1 MVSLLQ
7 AQDGDFFV
15 LAGRGRRWA
24 GLLLHGGRSPGCGG
38 CQRAHRQ
45 SHMTSQKRTPRTFD
59 RWTWHFRGL
68 MVIWT
73 WLQSGVCGKIW
84 WNYIPLV
91 NFEATFW
98 LQDGAEEQMTQSWPM
113 RHPPRRREQMIGFSP
128 ILKSMFHG
136 LTMDQHVEA
145 MSRQPKAKNW
155 WFALYVCCHVCRIP
169 LVYHLYFLNIWP
181 FGLPSLTPHIFTLV
195 RMISRKPTY
204 YNYTFHYW
212 LMVMQCWIE
221 PSTGFS
227 YGKHHGLTWFTL
239 ILKAEQTDTFFQD
252 LRGLLKEMVHAS
264 IRMLDSFR

>member
-1 MVSLLQ
+1 
-7 AQDGDFFV
+7 
-15 LAGRGRRWA
+15 
-24 GLLLHGGRSPGCGG
+24 
-38 CQRAHRQ
+38 
-45 SHMTSQKRTPRTFD
+45 
-59 RWTWHFRGL
+59 

-155 WFALYVCCHVCRIP
+155 WFALYVCCHVCHIP

-195 RMISRKPTY
+195 RMISLKPTY

-239 ILKAEQTDTFFQD
+239 ILKAEQTDTFFPRPSWATQGDGARLNQD
-252 LRGLLKEMVHAS
+252 AWQLQIGSWTFHISMFFHKQTRKNTHWSHWTMNRNDHKLGVWGTSVIAAKAS
-264 IRMLDSFR
+264 RDSRRWVEVLDWHSTTHRKS

>member
-1 MVSLLQ
+1 
-7 AQDGDFFV
+7 
-15 LAGRGRRWA
+15 
-24 GLLLHGGRSPGCGG
+24 
-38 CQRAHRQ
+38 
-45 SHMTSQKRTPRTFD
+45 
-59 RWTWHFRGL
+59 

-155 WFALYVCCHVCRIP
+155 WFALYVCCHVCHIP

-195 RMISRKPTY
+195 RMISLKPTY

-221 PSTGFS
+221 PSTGFWRLNRPTLFS
-227 YGKHHGLTWFTL
+227 KTFVGYSRRWCTPQSGCLT
-239 ILKAEQTDTFFQD
+239 
-252 LRGLLKEMVHAS
+252 AS
-264 IRMLDSFR
+264 DRIMDFPYFHVFP